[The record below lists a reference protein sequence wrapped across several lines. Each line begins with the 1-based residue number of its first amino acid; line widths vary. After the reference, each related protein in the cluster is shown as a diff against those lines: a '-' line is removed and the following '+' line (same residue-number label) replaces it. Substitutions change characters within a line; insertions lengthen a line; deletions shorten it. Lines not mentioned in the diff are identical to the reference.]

1 MNDLMN
7 KVGKRLPYGETD
19 DYVNRLIER
28 CADRAIASA
37 PSRRSARIRR
47 LWIGWSSAAAVVAVA
62 ATAALRVAVHQPRSA
77 DEAVAGMAMNIESS
91 AESVERSEPLNV
103 VLTQMTDDQLASI
116 TYYCTDDIPEY

>member
-62 ATAALRVAVHQPRSA
+62 VAATAALRVAVHQPRSA
-77 DEAVAGMAMNIESS
+77 DEAVAGMALSIESS

-116 TYYCTDDIPEY
+116 TY